1 MSVVS
6 SVKGVL
12 WARRHQPDAVRY
24 FAALAHER
32 FTPDDL
38 LQQAVEAEAAGFDGV
53 CCSDHLAPWW
63 TSATAP
69 TNSGNAWVW
78 LGAAAHAT
86 TRVQLGTGVT
96 SIIHRYNPV
105 VVAQQIA
112 TLELLAPGRAFLG
125 VGSGEAMN
133 EVPAGM
139 TWPST
144 EEQLARTE
152 EALTIIT
159 RLLDGETVD
168 FDGRFFKTKG
178 AVLYSRPPRRPPV
191 YMSAFYE
198 GAAEVAGRLA
208 DGVWTLADPTKAAK
222 VIAAYRNGCE
232 RSGREAGEIILQ
244 MVFSVAA
251 DDDAALQQAREWKGT
266 MVDEHYTDPIANP
279 ATIYR
284 KGEDEVSDSTFTKQ
298 IVASADP
305 DTHVKRIRMMQKLGA
320 TTIVLMNVSGN
331 DPHAALRTY
340 GAEVLPKLRGEDA
353 PRVRVALAGC
363 EEALKKFGLEG
374 SSAKVAELRRDLE
387 TTGSARFWR

>member
-159 RLLDGETVD
+159 RLLDGKTVD

-340 GAEVLPKLRGEDA
+340 GAEVLPKLRD
-353 PRVRVALAGC
+353 
-363 EEALKKFGLEG
+363 
-374 SSAKVAELRRDLE
+374 
-387 TTGSARFWR
+387 